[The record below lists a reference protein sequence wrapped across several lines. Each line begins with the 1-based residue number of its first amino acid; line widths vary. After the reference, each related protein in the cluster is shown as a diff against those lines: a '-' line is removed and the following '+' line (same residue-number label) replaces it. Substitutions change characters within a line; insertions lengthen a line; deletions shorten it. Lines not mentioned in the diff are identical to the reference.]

1 MLFHKESG
9 DSMDGVHVSDFAF
22 AFTTD
27 RQLELLHQLGSGV
40 LMMDVSD
47 VPRGERTNGGQTL
60 SHSPCKIFIG
70 FTYRFFF

>member
-47 VPRGERTNGGQTL
+47 VPRGEGTNGG
-60 SHSPCKIFIG
+60 
-70 FTYRFFF
+70 